1 MNNSELPLGFGLAL
15 AQNTEAMEKFSNLSE
30 AQKQEIINGT
40 HAITSKSEMREYVS
54 KILSDY

>member
-15 AQNTEAMEKFSNLSE
+15 AQNTEAMEKFATLSDS
-30 AQKQEIINGT
+30 QKQEIINGT

>member
-15 AQNTEAMEKFSNLSE
+15 AQNTEAMEKFATLSDN
-30 AQKQEIINGT
+30 QKQEIVNGT